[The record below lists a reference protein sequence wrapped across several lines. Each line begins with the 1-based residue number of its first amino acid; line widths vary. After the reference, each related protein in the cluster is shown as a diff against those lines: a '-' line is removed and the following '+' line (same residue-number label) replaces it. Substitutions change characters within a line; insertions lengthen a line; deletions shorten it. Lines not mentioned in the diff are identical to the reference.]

1 LAGPSEVGTLTRIFC
16 AGKGMD
22 DECGLTRGLH
32 VGRAWHVEVD
42 CVWVEM
48 GVSHSMR
55 VMDNWNA

>member
-1 LAGPSEVGTLTRIFC
+1 
-16 AGKGMD
+16 MD